1 MWPWRRSVITLTTK
15 QRRWFLRKY
24 RRPRKTTP
32 AIREEI
38 RRKYFGREAKQ
49 MDLALEYGLTQST
62 IARIVSGCYY
72 NERGRSDD

>member
-1 MWPWRRSVITLTTK
+1 VITLTSK

-32 AIREEI
+32 AIRAEI
-38 RRKYFGREAKQ
+38 QRKYFERKEGRPRAKQ
-49 MDLALEYGLTQST
+49 LDLALEYGVTQAT
-62 IARIVSGCYY
+62 IARIVSGSYY